1 VPKEIKCDL
10 ELDLRGKLCPVPKD
24 TVMENIGKVAVGS
37 VLKATTTDPHSLD
50 CIPAWVKVM
59 GNEVLKIDRN
69 NGEFVFYVKRLK

>member
-1 VPKEIKCDL
+1 MTQKIKIDL

-24 TVMENIGKVAVGS
+24 TVMENIGKIAVGS

-59 GNEVLKIDRN
+59 GNEVMKIDRN
-69 NGEFVFYVKRLK
+69 SGEFVFYVKRLK